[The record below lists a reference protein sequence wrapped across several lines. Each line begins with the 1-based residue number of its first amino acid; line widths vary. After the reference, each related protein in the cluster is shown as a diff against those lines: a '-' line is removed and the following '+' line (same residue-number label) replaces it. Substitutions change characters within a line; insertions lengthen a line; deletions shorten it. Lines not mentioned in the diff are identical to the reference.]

1 VTTKG
6 RRFAFLFL
14 LLLSAAA
21 FAQPA
26 PKAETPLATRIS
38 RAQEAVR
45 AALEAA
51 HAENGFPGANFA
63 FVVKDQAPAAVSVG
77 LSHPESKRAL
87 APTDRMLA
95 GSIGKTFVAA
105 VALQLAESGRL
116 ELDAPISKWL
126 GKEPWFER
134 LPNAK
139 DITIRMLMNH
149 SSGVPEHVQLKE
161 FNDAFASQPDK
172 VWKPVEMLA
181 YIFDH
186 KPLFPAGQGWSYA
199 DTNYVVL
206 GIIVERITG
215 ERLFDSVMQRVVKP
229 LGLKHSTPSDSRD
242 IAGLIPGDST
252 MMLPHGRTIQNG
264 RYVINPQFE
273 WAGGGMVSTAADLAA
288 WAKALYGGRV
298 LKPATVEM
306 MVDAVPARTGP
317 GDRYGLGVQVRQ
329 TPCGITYG
337 HGGWFPGYLSEVFYF
352 PEHGVAMAIQF
363 NTDDRAKLKKS
374 ARRYLTEMS
383 EIVLKG
389 VVNATCAPPPAAK

>member
-1 VTTKG
+1 
-6 RRFAFLFL
+6 
-14 LLLSAAA
+14 
-21 FAQPA
+21 
-26 PKAETPLATRIS
+26 
-38 RAQEAVR
+38 
-45 AALEAA
+45 
-51 HAENGFPGANFA
+51 
-63 FVVKDQAPAAVSVG
+63 
-77 LSHPESKRAL
+77 
-87 APTDRMLA
+87 
-95 GSIGKTFVAA
+95 
-105 VALQLAESGRL
+105 
-116 ELDAPISKWL
+116 
-126 GKEPWFER
+126 
-134 LPNAK
+134 
-139 DITIRMLMNH
+139 MLMNH
-149 SSGVPEHVQLKE
+149 SSGIPEHVQLKE

-172 VWKPVEMLA
+172 VWKPEELLA

-215 ERLFDSVMQRVVKP
+215 ERLFDSVMHVVKP

-252 MMLPHGRTIQNG
+252 MMLPHGRTLQNG
-264 RYVINPQFE
+264 RYIINPQFE
-273 WAGGGMVSTAADLAA
+273 WAGGGMASTAADLAA

-298 LKPATVEM
+298 LKPATVGM

-317 GDRYGLGVQVRQ
+317 NDRYGLGVQVRQ

-374 ARRYLTEMS
+374 PRRYLTELS
-383 EIVLKG
+383 EIVLKEVTG
-389 VVNATCAPPPAAK
+389 ATCTPPPAAK